1 MVPAASISVRVLFV
15 CLGNICRSP
24 TAEGIFRA
32 QVQAAGLSNRILVD
46 SAGSHAYHEGESPD
60 LRACSAALERG
71 FDLSG
76 QVGRQVRASDFEYF
90 DYILAMDR
98 ENLDYLQEMQPSDSH
113 SRVALF
119 LDYADGYEGQSV
131 PDPYF
136 GQADGFALVIDLV
149 ESAGKGLL
157 KKICVNLPKIKT

>member
-1 MVPAASISVRVLFV
+1 MVRQAAVSVSVLFV

-24 TAEGIFRA
+24 TAEGVFRA
-32 QVQAAGLSNRILVD
+32 QVQAAGLSNQILVD

-60 LRACSAALERG
+60 VRACAAALERG

-76 QVGRQVRASDFEYF
+76 QVGRQIKAIDFEHF
-90 DYILAMDR
+90 DYVLAMDR
-98 ENLDYLQEMQPSDSH
+98 ENLHYLRKMQPSDSQ

-119 LDYADGYEGQSV
+119 LDYAEGREGQSV

-157 KKICVNLPKIKT
+157 KQIGRNLPKIKT

>member
-1 MVPAASISVRVLFV
+1 MTPTASDSVTVLFV

-32 QVQAAGLSNRILVD
+32 QVQEAGLSHQILVD

-60 LRACSAALERG
+60 IRACAAALERG

-76 QVGRQVRASDFEYF
+76 QVGRQIRISDFEYF
-90 DYILAMDR
+90 DYILAMDC
-98 ENLDYLQEMQPSDSH
+98 ENLDYLLKMKPANSS

-119 LDYADGYEGQSV
+119 LDYADGREGQSV

-136 GQADGFALVIDLV
+136 GHSDGFALVIDLI
-149 ESAGKGLL
+149 ELAGKGLL
-157 KKICVNLPKIKT
+157 EHIGRNRFKKQM

>member
-1 MVPAASISVRVLFV
+1 MVPQASASVGVLFV

-24 TAEGIFRA
+24 TAEGVFRA

-60 LRACSAALERG
+60 IRACAAALEQG

-76 QVGRQVRASDFEYF
+76 QVGRQIKTSDFEYF

-98 ENLDYLQEMQPSDSH
+98 GTARDYPGSSRLSPHSPLD
-113 SRVALF
+113 
-119 LDYADGYEGQSV
+119 
-131 PDPYF
+131 
-136 GQADGFALVIDLV
+136 
-149 ESAGKGLL
+149 LL
-157 KKICVNLPKIKT
+157 

>member
-1 MVPAASISVRVLFV
+1 MVPEASVSVAVLFV

-60 LRACSAALERG
+60 IRACAAALERG

-76 QVGRQVRASDFEYF
+76 QVGRKIRTSDFECF

-98 ENLDYLQEMQPSDSH
+98 ENLDYLQKMQPPDSH

-119 LDYADGYEGQSV
+119 LDYADGHAGQSV

-136 GQADGFALVIDLV
+136 GHSDGFALVIDLV

-157 KKICVNLPKIKT
+157 KQIARSLPKTKT

>member
-1 MVPAASISVRVLFV
+1 MAPEPSVSVAVLFV

-32 QVQAAGLSNRILVD
+32 QVQTAGLSNRILVD
-46 SAGSHAYHEGESPD
+46 SAGCYAYHEGESPD
-60 LRACSAALERG
+60 IRASAAALERG

-76 QVGRQVRASDFEYF
+76 QVGRQIKTRDFEYF
-90 DYILAMDR
+90 DYVLAMDR
-98 ENLDYLQEMQPSDSH
+98 ENLTYLQKMQPSDSH
-113 SRVALF
+113 SRVGLF
-119 LDYADGYEGQSV
+119 LDYADGREGQSV

-136 GQADGFALVIDLV
+136 GHSDGFALVIDLI

-157 KKICVNLPKIKT
+157 KQIGRNLPKITA

>member
-1 MVPAASISVRVLFV
+1 MPSEVSVSVGVLFV

-32 QVQAAGLSNRILVD
+32 QVEAAGLSNRILVD

-60 LRACSAALERG
+60 VRACAAALERG

-76 QVGRQVRASDFEYF
+76 QVGRQVKPSDFEYF

-98 ENLDYLQEMQPSDSH
+98 QNLNFLQKMQPADSD

-119 LDYADGYEGQSV
+119 LDYADGRKGQSV

-136 GQADGFALVIDLV
+136 GQSDGFALVIDLV

-157 KKICVNLPKIKT
+157 KQIGRNLSKIKT

>member
-1 MVPAASISVRVLFV
+1 MVPEASVSVAVLFV

-60 LRACSAALERG
+60 IRACAAALERG

-76 QVGRQVRASDFEYF
+76 QVGRQIKASDFEYF

-98 ENLDYLQEMQPSDSH
+98 ENLHYLQKMQPAGNH
-113 SRVALF
+113 SRIALF
-119 LDYADGYEGQSV
+119 LDYAEGREGQSV
-131 PDPYF
+131 PDPYL

-149 ESAGKGLL
+149 ESAGRGLL
-157 KKICVNLPKIKT
+157 KQIGRNLPKIKT

>member
-1 MVPAASISVRVLFV
+1 MAPEPPVSVAVLFV

-46 SAGSHAYHEGESPD
+46 SAGCYAYHEGESPD
-60 LRACSAALERG
+60 IRACAAALERG

-76 QVGRQVRASDFEYF
+76 QVGRQIKTSDFEYF
-90 DYILAMDR
+90 DYVLAMDC
-98 ENLDYLQEMQPSDSH
+98 ENLTYLQKMQPSDSD
-113 SRVALF
+113 SRVGLF
-119 LDYADGYEGQSV
+119 LDYADGREGQSV

-136 GQADGFALVIDLV
+136 GHSDGFAWVIDLI

-157 KKICVNLPKIKT
+157 KQIGLNLPKITT

>member
-1 MVPAASISVRVLFV
+1 MVPEASVSVAVLFV

-46 SAGSHAYHEGESPD
+46 SAGCYAYHEGESPD
-60 LRACSAALERG
+60 IRACAAALERG

-76 QVGRQVRASDFEYF
+76 QVGRQIKTSDFEYF
-90 DYILAMDR
+90 DYVLAMDR
-98 ENLDYLQEMQPSDSH
+98 ENLTYLQKMQPADSH

-119 LDYADGYEGQSV
+119 LDYADGREGQSV

-136 GQADGFALVIDLV
+136 GHSDGFALVIDLV

-157 KKICVNLPKIKT
+157 KQIGRNLPKITA

>member
-1 MVPAASISVRVLFV
+1 MVPEASVSVAVLFV

-60 LRACSAALERG
+60 IRACAAALERG

-76 QVGRQVRASDFEYF
+76 QVGRQIKTSDFEYF

-98 ENLDYLQEMQPSDSH
+98 ENLHYLQKMQPADSH
-113 SRVALF
+113 SRIALF
-119 LDYADGYEGQSV
+119 LDYAEGRAGQSV
-131 PDPYF
+131 PDPYL

-157 KKICVNLPKIKT
+157 KQIGRNLPKIKT